1 MGVVVMMVT
10 EPNYPAK
17 ADALFVDLYELTMMQ
32 AYLREGLSGTAA
44 FSLFVRRLPPT
55 RNYLIACGLET
66 VLDFLEHVR
75 FSKDDVSYLSSL
87 SLFTPEF
94 LDWLLDFHF
103 TGDVFAVAEGT
114 PVFGNEPILE
124 VVAPLPQAQYFETFV
139 MNQIHLQTLL
149 ASKAARVVTAAC
161 GRKVI
166 DFGARR
172 MHGTDAANKAARAFY
187 IAGVAATSNLS
198 ASRRYGVPAT
208 GTMGHS
214 YIQAHETECDAYRA
228 FARIYPETVLLIDT
242 YDTIEAAKKIV
253 SLARTHNDGFRIS
266 AVRLDSGDL
275 VMLAREVRS
284 LLDAAGLK
292 HVEIVASGGLDEI
305 EINRLITNG
314 APIDC
319 FGVGTS
325 MGVSSDAP
333 GLDIAYKLTEYEGV
347 GRLKLSKEK
356 ATLPGRKQI
365 FRREHNGKFVG
376 DEIARA
382 GETRPD
388 RPLLRCVMKNG
399 RRVFGE
405 TESLETIRE
414 RVCND
419 LASLPEALLSLKSAT
434 PHYPVEISAAL
445 AAYDLEVRYE
455 IVQRHKHRI
464 GRSAE

>member
-1 MGVVVMMVT
+1 MGVVVMTVL

-17 ADALFVDLYELTMMQ
+17 ADALFADLYELTMMQ
-32 AYLREGLSGTAA
+32 AYLREGLSETAV

-75 FSKDDVSYLSSL
+75 FSKDDISYLSSL
-87 SLFTPEF
+87 NLFTPEF

-103 TGDVFAVAEGT
+103 TGDVFAVPEGT
-114 PVFGNEPILE
+114 PVFGNEPLLE
-124 VVAPLPQAQYFETFV
+124 IVAPLPQAQYFETFV

-149 ASKAARVVTAAC
+149 ASKAARVVTAAH

-172 MHGTDAANKAARAFY
+172 MHGTDAAIKAARAFY

-198 ASRRYGVPAT
+198 ASRCYGIPAA

-253 SLARTHNDGFRIS
+253 SLAKANNDRFRIS

-275 VMLAREVRS
+275 TILAREVRS
-284 LLDAAGLK
+284 LLDAAGLR

-305 EINRLITNG
+305 EIDRLVTNG
-314 APIDC
+314 VPIDS

-333 GLDIAYKLTEYEGV
+333 GLDIAYKLTEYDGA
-347 GRLKLSKEK
+347 GRLKLSKGK

-365 FRREHNGKFVG
+365 FRRELNGKFIS

-405 TESLETIRE
+405 TENLETIKR

-434 PHYPVEISAAL
+434 SHYPVEISAAL

-455 IVQRHKHRI
+455 IAQRQTHSVGQGTK
-464 GRSAE
+464 